1 MTRVSHPGG
10 ATPHFTVECDA
21 REVAAQTGAAPRFR
35 TREDCRGQDAAP
47 ESTARL
53 RETPP

>member
-10 ATPHFTVECDA
+10 ATLHFTVEFDA
-21 REVAAQTGAAPRFR
+21 REVAARNGAAPRFR
-35 TREDCRGQDAAP
+35 GPEECPGQDAAP